1 MFGEVCLMSD
11 VVAGTKRRPETKP
24 RPGRSQ
30 VLIDSSAIR
39 KRRNSLPCNRSEFLI
54 DSDLTCSAAQNVPP
68 PNRHKLRF
76 LIDTVPIRIAPN
88 SNNLNKR
95 FGSNRRKKRFFRKFE
110 SAAQNRWVPARR
122 GGQKIR
128 KRYRPRPMTLPG
140 VCPRSITDIDAL
152 TPQKVSLRNPVAE
165 GTNKGT

>member
-11 VVAGTKRRPETKP
+11 AVAGTKRRPETKP

-30 VLIDSSAIR
+30 VLIDSSTIR
-39 KRRNSLPCNRSEFLI
+39 KRRNSLPCNRSGFLI
-54 DSDLTCSAAQNVPP
+54 DSDLACSAAQNVPP
-68 PNRHKLRF
+68 PNRHKLRI

-95 FGSNRRKKRFFRKFE
+95 FGSNRRKKRFFQQSESERKK
-110 SAAQNRWVPARR
+110 WVE
-122 GGQKIR
+122 KIR

-140 VCPRSITDIDAL
+140 VCPRSITHIDARR
-152 TPQKVSLRNPVAE
+152 PQKVSLRNPVAE
-165 GTNKGT
+165 GANKGT